1 MIKVELDGMYSDDFQ
16 FETVEEFTEAAV
28 FFVKHKKSFSV
39 KFEEE
44 DKENETG
51 DK

>member
-1 MIKVELDGMYSDDFQ
+1 MIKVELDGMYKDYFQ
-16 FETVEEFTEAAV
+16 FETAEEFADAAV
-28 FFVKHKKSFSV
+28 FFVKHKKSFTV

-44 DKENETG
+44 EKNNENG

>member
-1 MIKVELDGMYSDDFQ
+1 MIKVELDGMYRDDFQ
-16 FETVEEFTEAAV
+16 FKTAEEFAEAAV

-39 KFEEE
+39 SFDKEEE
-44 DKENETG
+44 KDENG

>member
-1 MIKVELDGMYSDDFQ
+1 MIKVVLNGMYSDYFQ

-44 DKENETG
+44 DKDDENG